1 MVTTMQLRAKGTLT
15 IPVELRQKYALS
27 EGDVLT
33 LVDLGDG
40 SFFLTPRVSI
50 VSKLVAEMEA
60 LREEAGI
67 SVEELLEGLPEQRR
81 QLYQERYASQS

>member
-1 MVTTMQLRAKGTLT
+1 MVTTMQLRAKGALT
-15 IPVELRQKYALS
+15 IPAELRQKYALS
-27 EGDVLT
+27 EGDILT

-50 VSKLVAEMEA
+50 ISKLVAEMEA

-67 SVEELLEGLPEQRR
+67 SVEELLAGLPEQRR
-81 QLYQERYASQS
+81 KLYQERYASQP

>member
-1 MVTTMQLRAKGTLT
+1 MVTTMQLRAKGSLT
-15 IPVELRQKYALS
+15 IPADLRQKYALN

-40 SFFLTPRVSI
+40 SFFLTPRVSMI
-50 VSKLVAEMEA
+50 PKLVAEMEA

-67 SVEELLEGLPEQRR
+67 SLEELLEGLPEQRR
-81 QLYQERYASQS
+81 KLYQERYASHP

>member
-1 MVTTMQLRAKGTLT
+1 MVTTMQLRSKGSLT
-15 IPVELRQKYALS
+15 IPVELRQKYSLH
-27 EGDVLT
+27 EGDVMT

-50 VSKLVAEMEA
+50 IPKLVAEMEA

-67 SVEELLEGLPEQRR
+67 SLEELLEGLPEQRR
-81 QLYQERYASQS
+81 KLYQERYASQP

>member
-1 MVTTMQLRAKGTLT
+1 MVTTMQLRAKGSLT
-15 IPVELRQKYALS
+15 IPAELRQKYALS

-67 SVEELLEGLPEQRR
+67 SVDELLEGLSEQRR
-81 QLYQERYASQS
+81 KLYQERYASQP

>member
-1 MVTTMQLRAKGTLT
+1 MVTTMQLRAKGALT
-15 IPVELRQKYALS
+15 IPAELRQKYALH

-40 SFFLTPRVSI
+40 SFFLSPRVSI
-50 VSKLVAEMEA
+50 IAKLVAEMEA

-67 SVEELLEGLPEQRR
+67 SLDELLEGLPEQRR
-81 QLYQERYASQS
+81 KYYEERYAGQP